1 MHDYDSRVLLHVSK
15 ALNAAV
21 YPVCSFAD
29 ACWFAGKEEGGSQV
43 IADGGVNGGHVASR
57 TERSL

>member
-1 MHDYDSRVLLHVSK
+1 MCLKLFMRLFIQFVHLQMLVG
-15 ALNAAV
+15 
-21 YPVCSFAD
+21 
-29 ACWFAGKEEGGSQV
+29 FAGKEEGGSQV